1 MYVLTNRDLK
11 GRNMVASVTSEW
23 ESERRLTAI
32 ARRGLSV
39 PARTALAER
48 QIAANT
54 TVLDYGCGR
63 GGDVEALRKLGVPA
77 QGWDPVFSPR
87 IKPQLSHT
95 VLLTYVLNVIED
107 PKERVQTLRRAWE
120 LTEHVLVVSTRLTW
134 ERRRVTGQEF
144 SDGVLTSRRT
154 FQHLFDA
161 NELRRYVQDTTKV
174 RCVSAAP
181 GVIYAFKHDNDRLA
195 YLAQRIIPEE
205 QWGEANNATS
215 AVAAMVSF
223 TEHRGRS
230 PRLDEMPESV
240 LDSLRHLRSRELQ
253 RLVRTAVDTEK
264 VQENAKRSTLN
275 TLLFLALEV
284 FNGRGRFSSLP
295 LAVQFDIRAFFT
307 SYTEACRRADRLLLK
322 LRDNAYVR
330 AAMRGSK
337 AGKLT
342 LTALYVHRRAVEQ
355 IPTVLRLYEHCAAI
369 AAGRPPA
376 WNLVKLQHEGRGVGW
391 FDYPD
396 FDADPHPRLAN
407 SYTVDLPTFITSFRS
422 YEESED
428 RPLLHKKHE
437 FLPPEDPDASKYRR
451 LSQAENR
458 AGLYQNPALIRTE
471 QGWESELDRCGRRL
485 QGHRLVRRN
494 RPGNEE

>member
-1 MYVLTNRDLK
+1 
-11 GRNMVASVTSEW
+11 MVVSATPGW

-39 PARTALAER
+39 PARTALAEG
-48 QIAANT
+48 QIAADT

-63 GGDVEALRKLGVPA
+63 GDDVEALRERGVPA
-77 QGWDPVFSPR
+77 QGWDPVFSPQA
-87 IKPQLSHT
+87 KQQPSHT
-95 VLLTYVLNVIED
+95 VLLTYVLNVIEN
-107 PKERVQTLRRAWE
+107 PQERVQTLRRAWE
-120 LTEHVLVVSTRLTW
+120 LTEHVLVVSTRLDW
-134 ERRRVTGQEF
+134 ERRRVKGQEF

-154 FQHLFDA
+154 FQHLFGA
-161 NELRRYVQDTTKV
+161 NELRRYVQEATKV

-181 GVIYAFKHDNDRLA
+181 GVIYAFRHDNDRLA
-195 YLAQRIIPEE
+195 YLARRIIPDE
-205 QWGEANNATS
+205 QWQEAANAT
-215 AVAAMVSF
+215 AAIAAMVSF
-223 TEHRGRS
+223 TEHRGRP
-230 PRLDEMPESV
+230 PRLEEMPDPV
-240 LDSLRHLRSRELQ
+240 LDSLGHLKAKELQ
-253 RLVRTAVDTEK
+253 RLVRTAVDTAK

-295 LAVQFDIRAFFT
+295 LAIQFDIRSFFT

-322 LRDNAYVR
+322 LRDDAYVR

-342 LTALYVHRRAVEQ
+342 LTAFYVHRRAVEQ

-369 AAGRPPA
+369 AAGRPPT

-396 FDADPHPRLAN
+396 FDTDPHPRLAS
-407 SYTVDLPTFITSFRS
+407 SYTVDLSTFTTSFRS

-437 FLPPEDPDASKYRR
+437 FLLPEDPHSPKYQR
-451 LSQAENR
+451 LSQAETR
-458 AGLYQNPALIRTE
+458 AGLYQNPALIGTE
-471 QGWESELDRCGRRL
+471 LGWEAELDRCGRRL
-485 QGHRLVRRN
+485 QGHRLVRRS
-494 RPGNEE
+494 RPRNER

>member
-1 MYVLTNRDLK
+1 
-11 GRNMVASVTSEW
+11 MVASVTSEW

-107 PKERVQTLRRAWE
+107 PKERAQTLRRAWE

-205 QWGEANNATS
+205 QWGRRT
-215 AVAAMVSF
+215 
-223 TEHRGRS
+223 
-230 PRLDEMPESV
+230 MP
-240 LDSLRHLRSRELQ
+240 
-253 RLVRTAVDTEK
+253 
-264 VQENAKRSTLN
+264 
-275 TLLFLALEV
+275 
-284 FNGRGRFSSLP
+284 
-295 LAVQFDIRAFFT
+295 
-307 SYTEACRRADRLLLK
+307 
-322 LRDNAYVR
+322 
-330 AAMRGSK
+330 
-337 AGKLT
+337 
-342 LTALYVHRRAVEQ
+342 
-355 IPTVLRLYEHCAAI
+355 
-369 AAGRPPA
+369 
-376 WNLVKLQHEGRGVGW
+376 
-391 FDYPD
+391 
-396 FDADPHPRLAN
+396 
-407 SYTVDLPTFITSFRS
+407 
-422 YEESED
+422 
-428 RPLLHKKHE
+428 RPLLQPW
-437 FLPPEDPDASKYRR
+437 FPSPSTADVLPAWTRCPS
-451 LSQAENR
+451 LS
-458 AGLYQNPALIRTE
+458 LALWGT
-471 QGWESELDRCGRRL
+471 
-485 QGHRLVRRN
+485 
-494 RPGNEE
+494 